1 MDYWDNSD
9 LLHSFANVKSIS
21 IQTIDYCNRKC
32 AWCPNSHMKKTRDSL
47 MSWDILNRV
56 LDEIE
61 SIKFDGRIHLYL
73 LEEPLCDDRIVD
85 IIALVKKRLP
95 KNVIYISTN
104 GDYLDTKIMVKDLFN
119 AGLSELSVMMYDDLN
134 MERLIKYS
142 ADPRIALI
150 KKEEMGDCWYNRG
163 GHINVKCDFQV
174 ETCEWLFH
182 KAYITRKGELI
193 VCCSDYDYEV
203 IYGNLMDQSLMDIW
217 LSPKYKLYRI
227 AHFFKHGQVLPLCDR
242 CNRLKPKE
250 VLPNGKVRKRWS
262 LFRPSSQV

>member
-1 MDYWDNSD
+1 MDYWDDKD

-32 AWCPNSHMKKTRDSL
+32 AWCPNSHMEKSKDSL
-47 MSWDILNRV
+47 MSLETLNRV

-61 SIKFDGRIHLYL
+61 SVKFDGRIHLYL

-85 IIALVKKRLP
+85 IIATVRKRFP
-95 KNVIYISTN
+95 QNVIYISTN
-104 GDYLDTKIMVKDLFN
+104 GDYLDTKTTVKELFN
-119 AGLSELSVMMYDDLN
+119 AGLSELSVMMYDN
-134 MERLIKYS
+134 SNTERLIKYS

-163 GHINVKCDFQV
+163 GHINVKCDFPV
-174 ETCEWLFH
+174 ETCEWVFH
-182 KAYITRKGELI
+182 KVYITRKGELI

-203 IYGNLMDQSLMDIW
+203 VYGNLMDQGLMDIW

-227 AHFFKHGQVLPLCDR
+227 AHFFKHGRALPLCDR

-250 VLPNGKVRKRWS
+250 VSPNGKVRKRWS
-262 LFRPSSQV
+262 LFRSSSQV